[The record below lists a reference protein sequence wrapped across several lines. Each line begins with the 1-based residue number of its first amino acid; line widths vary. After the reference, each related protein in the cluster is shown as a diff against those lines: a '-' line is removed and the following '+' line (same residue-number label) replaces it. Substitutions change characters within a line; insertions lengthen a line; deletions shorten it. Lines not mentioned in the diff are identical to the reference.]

1 MFGNFEN
8 HCVRKYSK
16 EVNGRYR
23 NENESA
29 WQERLEEKGEVSRKI
44 FFFYFK
50 NLKSF
55 DFDFIFSQ
63 ELLVYLRNLL
73 SDDILQM
80 II

>member
-1 MFGNFEN
+1 MKKAGQQIWGVTLFLLFFLVFYGILGVQMFGNFEN

-44 FFFYFK
+44 FFFISK
-50 NLKSF
+50 
-55 DFDFIFSQ
+55 I
-63 ELLVYLRNLL
+63 
-73 SDDILQM
+73 
-80 II
+80 

>member
-29 WQERLEEKGEVSRKI
+29 WQERLEEKGEVSWKI
-44 FFFYFK
+44 YF
-50 NLKSF
+50 LKSEIYLF
-55 DFDFIFSQ
+55 TRAFS
-63 ELLVYLRNLL
+63 L
-73 SDDILQM
+73 S
-80 II
+80 

>member
-44 FFFYFK
+44 YFSF
-50 NLKSF
+50 LK
-55 DFDFIFSQ
+55 I
-63 ELLVYLRNLL
+63 
-73 SDDILQM
+73 
-80 II
+80 